1 MKKGCS
7 KLSHLISS
15 LETHRLTHDKRQ
27 SWIFFFLG
35 QKRLE
40 RDKHELLMRQ
50 IVVYIFLETIAA
62 YSEIETNRFNGA
74 Y

>member
-1 MKKGCS
+1 MD
-7 KLSHLISS
+7 I
-15 LETHRLTHDKRQ
+15 
-27 SWIFFFLG
+27 FFLG